1 MGQRQTQRQTQRQ
14 RQTAIETEPNARL
27 CTCRAIVFLVAA
39 AVRFRAD
46 AIARFTSEPM
56 RSAEQCDCALFVIL
70 YPVAPFPAFRCQ
82 PTSHY
87 HISALT
93 MSRDGDR
100 TETQTETEQRQR
112 QRTETVAS
120 AQCHRALVLFRE
132 WYCFDRSVKSD
143 GSCHALLKR
152 GYSSRGIMFSVFFS
166 ALFF

>member
-1 MGQRQTQRQTQRQ
+1 MQLVSLLLLRF
-14 RQTAIETEPNARL
+14 ASEPMRL
-27 CTCRAIVFLVAA
+27 H
-39 AVRFRAD
+39 

-120 AQCHRALVLFRE
+120 AQCHRALVLFRD

-143 GSCHALLKR
+143 GSCHALLKK
-152 GYSSRGIMFSVFFS
+152 GYSSHTG
-166 ALFF
+166 ALGSPWEVLGGPWGGDKHVLT